1 MSYPAPSKTAR
12 QVALRLKVTWAA
24 ATYDDTYGIR
34 LRAGNRTLKTFT
46 TSHLGP
52 VTFLG
57 NGEQW
62 MSATVSNAT
71 VYAGETIKV
80 DVYSTASLSGGRR
93 VKSAELTGTWIE
105 EV

>member
-1 MSYPAPSKTAR
+1 MSYPAPTKTAR

-34 LRAGNRTLKTFT
+34 LRAGNRTLKTYT
-46 TSHLGP
+46 TKQLGP

-57 NGEQW
+57 NGERW
-62 MSATVSNAT
+62 MSTTVSDRT
-71 VYAGETIKV
+71 IQPGETIKV
-80 DVYSTASLSGGRR
+80 DVFSTATLSGGRR